1 MIMKQL
7 SSLMIMFFLLNHL
20 FAQNVLVPNHLNF
33 EPELSYDVN
42 IPSPDAFLG
51 YQVGED
57 FAFYAQVVDYFNRL
71 DELSKKIVV
80 KNYGKT
86 HEGRPLIYAVITS
99 EANHQRLEEIRLN
112 NLKLTDPVNT
122 GLVEAQALMKTQPI
136 IISMSYNI
144 HGNEPSATESA
155 IQVAYRLVAAQ
166 DQATQQLLDNMVF
179 VMYPCLNPDGR
190 DRYTYWY
197 KSVRRGIPALEPNDL
212 DHQEPW
218 PQGRTNHYWFDLN
231 RDWVWGVHPESRG
244 HVAIYQQWM
253 PQLHTDVHEMGYN
266 NNYFTAPGTTPRNLL
281 LPDTYEPLS
290 DTIGRA
296 NIAAFNKYKI
306 DYYTRESFDFF
317 YPSYG
322 SSYPSV
328 LGAIGMLVEQ
338 GGIGGGRVIQTD
350 DGTLLT
356 FRQRVFDQYLTCIA
370 TIQKG
375 VQQKALFMQYSY
387 DALNPKNS
395 KSKTK
400 AYFLP
405 DDGSGYLYDML
416 NVLNRQGVKIER
428 TKAALNAA
436 NIVSYKSGKA
446 ETKQLP
452 AGTFVV
458 STNQNRHLLIN
469 SIMSRTL
476 AIEDSVM
483 YDMSTWSAPL
493 AYNLEAYYTEQSLAL
508 NMEVV
513 NKIPEVPY
521 GVENP
526 DAQYAFIINWTQ
538 RNAPK
543 ALAML
548 WEKGYRVRAA
558 QEPFTMDKQ
567 TFGEGS
573 LTILLGRN
581 REKEATIKADMQAI
595 ANTAKVSITGVN
607 TGRVSDGIDA
617 GSRNNVP
624 LTPPKVALMVEP
636 PFDLLASGQ
645 IYYLFD
651 QETRLP
657 IERIKTSVLMQTAIP
672 KFGSRYGFADLN
684 DYDVLILPGGGASL
698 AQVFAKDQLEQ
709 LKAWVSAGGTLIA
722 SESAVNFFTDKD
734 SKMTD
739 VKLSEMKR
747 DSSDAAKYLAYNDR
761 TDFYGKKRIP
771 GSALNAMIDVTH
783 PLAFGMKP
791 SLYTLTFS
799 NSALMPNSNLQTV
812 GYYVKDKANLLASG
826 YASAENLD
834 HLAGK
839 TFAAV
844 QPMGQGKIVFLMN
857 NTQFRMFWIGGMRM
871 MQNAVMLMPSF

>member
-1 MIMKQL
+1 MIL
-7 SSLMIMFFLLNHL
+7 FLLSHL
-20 FAQNVLVPNHLNF
+20 FAQNVLVPNYLNF
-33 EPELSYDVN
+33 DPELPYDAN
-42 IPSPDAFLG
+42 IPSPSTFLG
-51 YQVGED
+51 YEAGED
-57 FAFYAQVVDYFNRL
+57 FALYAEVVAYFKQL
-71 DELSKKIVV
+71 DGLSEKIIV

-86 HEGRPLIYAVITS
+86 HENRPLIYAIITS
-99 EANHQRLEEIRLN
+99 EANHQRLEEIRQN
-112 NLKLTDPVNT
+112 NLKLTDPINM
-122 GLVEAQALMKTQPI
+122 GLVEAQSLMKTQPI
-136 IISMSYNI
+136 VISMSYNI
-144 HGNEPSATESA
+144 HGNEPSGTEA
-155 IQVAYRLVAAQ
+155 AMQVAYRLAAAQ
-166 DQATQQLLDNMVF
+166 DQSTQQLLENMVF

-244 HVAIYQQWM
+244 HTAIYQQWM
-253 PQLHTDVHEMGYN
+253 PQLHTDIHEMGYN

-281 LPDTYEPLS
+281 LPDNYEPLS

-296 NIAAFNKYKI
+296 NIAAFNKNKI

-317 YPSYG
+317 YPGYG

-328 LGAIGMLVEQ
+328 LGAVGMLVEQ
-338 GGIGGGRVIQTD
+338 GGIGAGRVIQTD

-356 FRQRVFDQYLTCIA
+356 FRQRVFDQYLTCMA

-405 DDGSGYLYDML
+405 DDSSGYLYDLLQM
-416 NVLNRQGVKIER
+416 LNRQGVKIER
-428 TKAALNAA
+428 NKAALNAT
-436 NIVSYKSGKA
+436 NVINYKSGKA

-452 AGTFVV
+452 AGTFVI

-469 SIMSRTL
+469 TIMARTM

-483 YDMSTWSAPL
+483 YDVSTWSVPL
-493 AYNLEAYYTEQSLAL
+493 AYNLETYYTEQNLVL
-508 NMEVV
+508 NTEVI
-513 NKIPEVPY
+513 NKVPEVPY

-526 DAQYAFIINWTQ
+526 DAQYAFIINWAQ

-543 ALAML
+543 ALSLL
-548 WEKGYRVRAA
+548 WQKGYRVRAA
-558 QEPFTMDKQ
+558 QEPFTMNKQ
-567 TFGEGS
+567 RFSEGS

-581 REKEATIKADMQAI
+581 REKEATIKADMQGI
-595 ANTAKVSITGVN
+595 ANAAKVSIVGVS
-607 TGRVSDGIDA
+607 TGRVSEGIDA

-651 QETRLP
+651 QETQLP
-657 IERIKTSVLMQTAIP
+657 IERIKTSMLIQTAVP

-684 DYDVLILPGGGASL
+684 DYNVLILPGGGQGL
-698 AQVFAKDQLEQ
+698 AQVFAKDELAQ
-709 LKAWVSAGGTLIA
+709 LKAWINAGGTLIA
-722 SESAVNFFTDKD
+722 SESAINFFTDKG

-739 VKLSEMKR
+739 VKLAEMKS
-747 DSSDAAKYLAYNDR
+747 DSSEAAKYLAYTDR

-771 GSALNAMIDVTH
+771 GTALNAIVDATH
-783 PLAFGMKP
+783 PLAFGMP
-791 SLYTLTFS
+791 TSLYTLTSS
-799 NSALMPNSNLQTV
+799 NSALLPSPNLQTV
-812 GYYVKDKANLLASG
+812 GYYVKKEVDLLASG
-826 YASAENLD
+826 YISEDNLR

-839 TFAAV
+839 TFAGV
-844 QPMGQGKIVFLMN
+844 QPMGRGKIVFLGN

>member
-1 MIMKQL
+1 MITKRI
-7 SSLMIMFFLLNHL
+7 SCLMFMFFFLSWATAQSILL
-20 FAQNVLVPNHLNF
+20 PKHLNF
-33 EPELSYDVN
+33 EPELSYDATL
-42 IPSPDAFLG
+42 PSPSAFFG
-51 YQVGED
+51 YEPGEN
-57 FAFYAQVVDYFNRL
+57 FALYAEVVAYFKQL
-71 DELSKKIVV
+71 DGLSQKIVV
-80 KNYGKT
+80 QDYGKT
-86 HEGRPLIYAVITS
+86 HENRPLIYAVITS

-112 NLKLTDPVNT
+112 NLKLSDPVNT
-122 GLVEAQALMKTQPI
+122 GLTEAQSIMKNQPI

-144 HGNEPSATESA
+144 HGNEPSGTESA
-155 IQVAYRLVAAQ
+155 MQVAYRLIAAQ
-166 DQATQQLLDNMVF
+166 DQATKELLDNMVF

-197 KSVRRGIPALEPNDL
+197 KSVSRNMPAIEPNDL

-231 RDWVWGVHPESRG
+231 RDWIWGVHPESRG
-244 HVAIYQQWM
+244 HTAIYQQWM

-281 LPDTYEPLS
+281 LPDAYEPLS

-296 NIAAFNKYKI
+296 NIAAFNQNKV

-338 GGIGGGRVIQTD
+338 GGIGGGRVIQTN

-356 FRQRVFDQYLTCIA
+356 FRQRIFDQYLTCMASIK
-370 TIQKG
+370 KG
-375 VQQKALFMQYSY
+375 IQQKQLFMQYSY

-405 DDGSGYLYDML
+405 DDSSGYLYDL
-416 NVLNRQGVKIER
+416 LQVLHRQGVKIER
-428 TKAALNAA
+428 TKAALNAT
-436 NIVSYKSGKA
+436 NVISYKSGKA
-446 ETKQLP
+446 ETKQFP
-452 AGTFVV
+452 VGTYII

-469 SIMSRTL
+469 TIMAKTL

-493 AYNLEAYYTEQSLAL
+493 AYNVAVYFTESNIAV
-508 NMEVV
+508 NTEVV
-513 NKIPEVPY
+513 DKLPEVPH
-521 GVENP
+521 GVENA
-526 DAQYAFIINWTQ
+526 DANYAFIINWSQ

-558 QEPFTMDKQ
+558 QKPFTMNKKQ
-567 TFGEGS
+567 FSAGS
-573 LTILLGRN
+573 LTVLLGRN
-581 REKEATIKADMQAI
+581 REKALEIKNDMQAI
-595 ANTAKVSITGVN
+595 ASQVKVSIVGVN
-607 TGRVSDGIDA
+607 TGRVDEGIDA
-617 GSRNNVP
+617 GSGNNVP

-645 IYYLFD
+645 IYFLFD

-657 IERIKTSVLMQTAIP
+657 IERIKTSMLVQTAIP

-684 DYDVLILPGGGASL
+684 DYDVLILPGGGQGL
-698 AQVFAKDQLEQ
+698 AKIFTKVELEQ
-709 LKAWVSAGGTLIA
+709 LKAWVNAGGTLIA
-722 SESAVNFFTDKD
+722 SESAINFFTEKG
-734 SKMTD
+734 SKMTA
-739 VKLSEMKR
+739 VKLAEMKS
-747 DSSDAAKYLAYNDR
+747 DSSEAAKYLAYGDR
-761 TDFYGKKRIP
+761 IDYYGKKRIP
-771 GSALNAMIDVTH
+771 GTALNASIDTTH
-783 PLAFGMKP
+783 PLAFGMP
-791 SLYTLTFS
+791 SSLYTLTSSS
-799 NSALMPNSNLQTV
+799 NALLPNPGLQTV
-812 GYYVKDKANLLASG
+812 GSYAKDQASLLASG
-826 YASAENLD
+826 YIAEDNLR

-839 TFAAV
+839 TFAGV
-844 QPMGQGKIVFLMN
+844 QPMGKGKIVFLGN
-857 NTQFRMFWIGGMRM
+857 NTQYRMFWIGGMRM
-871 MQNAVMLMPSF
+871 MQNAVMLLPSF